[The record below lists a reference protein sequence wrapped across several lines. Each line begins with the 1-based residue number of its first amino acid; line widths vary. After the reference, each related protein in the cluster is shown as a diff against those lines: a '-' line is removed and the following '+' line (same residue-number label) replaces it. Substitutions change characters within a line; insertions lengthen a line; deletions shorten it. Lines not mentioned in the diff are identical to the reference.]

1 MKINVLK
8 FKLFVIYLFV
18 GLISPLYISSKEV
31 NNFSNKNDTT
41 NILNT
46 DYFKIYK
53 TSSYLIGPGD
63 VLNISVS
70 PFNPELNT
78 LAAVSP
84 EGTIILPRLN
94 EIYVKDL
101 TVDELNNLLDQ
112 AYISY
117 IKFPEVKTYIKEF
130 RNVKV
135 SVNGEVSNPGI
146 YNLKGF
152 YNIKFS
158 KNNTSSLNSNIFN
171 SNDLILSE
179 IDNETSITANR
190 FQLGENS
197 YVFPTL
203 IDAIRSAGG
212 ITEYSDLSK
221 VEIIR
226 KDTITNKGGKKKAI
240 LNLSRTINEGEFDQN
255 IRIYDGDI
263 IFVSKLNE
271 PSYGNLSKAIKT
283 RINPNSIKVIVSGRV
298 NEPGALTLPLSAT
311 LNDALLVAG
320 GPKILKG
327 KLNFV
332 RFNTDGTLDKRKISY
347 SKRAKRGSFKNP
359 LLKNN
364 DLIFVDSSFISSSAE
379 VINEITEPLKGLVS
393 IYGLY
398 KIFEED

>member
-18 GLISPLYISSKEV
+18 VLISPLYISSKEV

-70 PFNPELNT
+70 PFNPELNS

-101 TVDELNNLLDQ
+101 TVDELNNLLNQ

-135 SVNGEVSNPGI
+135 SVNGEVANPGI
-146 YNLKGF
+146 YSLKGF
-152 YNIKFS
+152 YNIEFS
-158 KNNTSSLNSNIFN
+158 GNNPTSLNSNITN

-179 IDNETSITANR
+179 IDNETLITANR
-190 FQLGENS
+190 FQLSENS

-203 IDAIRSAGG
+203 IDVIRRAGG

-226 KDTITNKGGKKKAI
+226 KD
-240 LNLSRTINEGEFDQN
+240 NLSPEDDTFEVKIINT
-255 IRIYDGDI
+255 IYDI
-263 IFVSKLNE
+263 LENALVENNVKFV
-271 PSYGNLSKAIKT
+271 
-283 RINPNSIKVIVSGRV
+283 
-298 NEPGALTLPLSAT
+298 
-311 LNDALLVAG
+311 
-320 GPKILKG
+320 
-327 KLNFV
+327 
-332 RFNTDGTLDKRKISY
+332 
-347 SKRAKRGSFKNP
+347 KN
-359 LLKNN
+359 
-364 DLIFVDSSFISSSAE
+364 
-379 VINEITEPLKGLVS
+379 
-393 IYGLY
+393 
-398 KIFEED
+398 